1 MEESH
6 ETQNETILI
15 DAHHLTI
22 TITTEYLIS
31 IGGKQQW

>member
-1 MEESH
+1 MEESR

-15 DAHHLTI
+15 DTHHLTI
-22 TITTEYLIS
+22 TEYLIS

>member
-1 MEESH
+1 MEESR

-15 DAHHLTI
+15 DTHHL